1 MNKYGWLAVT
11 FVGTVISSYGNK
23 KIRESVA
30 SEQRAKLV

>member
-11 FVGTVISSYGNK
+11 FVGTAISLYGNK

-30 SEQRAKLV
+30 SEQRAKLI